1 MASGT
6 ESAWKALEQIP
17 PEQVYRNA
25 GVRCAPAGD
34 AYLLSCFGQE
44 VRVCPSRR

>member
-6 ESAWKALEQIP
+6 ESAWATLEKLP
-17 PEQVYRNA
+17 REQVCRNA
-25 GVRCAPAGD
+25 DARCAPAGD

-44 VRVCPSRR
+44 VLVCPVAA